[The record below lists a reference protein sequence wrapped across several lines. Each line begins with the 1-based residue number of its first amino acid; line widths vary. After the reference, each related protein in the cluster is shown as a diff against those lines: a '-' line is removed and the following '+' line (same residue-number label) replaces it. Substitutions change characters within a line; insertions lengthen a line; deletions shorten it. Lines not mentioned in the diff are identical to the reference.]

1 MKKNIYVIGLALSV
15 SLLSSCGDYLDVK
28 PVGKMIPTEVSQF
41 ENVLNNTTTLSYQFM
56 DNNRGCS
63 YAFLGDNLQISEN
76 QMKFNYIASFPNQD
90 LIAAYKYYS
99 PMLDPKSTPMWWTY
113 GYRALGLFN
122 NIIDGVSGID
132 AESAYAKGVIAEAKV
147 GRAWIYMNFALMYG
161 PMYNPNSANDTKV
174 IPFRLSGDPTV
185 ANGDLATTAQVFAG
199 VKEDLDY
206 ACENCPQTVSNPS
219 RANKAAAY
227 AARAEYYMYLR
238 DWQNML
244 ADSKKAWD
252 LALENV
258 GGDES
263 KLIYNFADFS
273 YYSTSPVEPDPGCDK
288 EYYMDIQGPDN
299 VFDQTT
305 NRENLL
311 YRIAP
316 SSRVV
321 SRFYPS
327 DDWASIFDKEHDLR
341 WKLFA
346 LKAPGY
352 TGKQGGESYDDGPR
366 VLYTRADNL
375 SNTQAY
381 THPLL
386 LLMKAEAE
394 ARTGDRT
401 AALADLNILRKY
413 RYSGEDT
420 SLKDASLSGDKLLE
434 EILNERRREQPLVS
448 IQRTLDL
455 KRYVFDIGKPWCKT
469 TITHKCGAKTYSKA
483 ITDAYYQSL
492 NIDNAILK
500 YNPQWGISLN
510 TDNYEPY
517 NAD

>member
-1 MKKNIYVIGLALSV
+1 
-15 SLLSSCGDYLDVK
+15 
-28 PVGKMIPTEVSQF
+28 
-41 ENVLNNTTTLSYQFM
+41 
-56 DNNRGCS
+56 
-63 YAFLGDNLQISEN
+63 
-76 QMKFNYIASFPNQD
+76 
-90 LIAAYKYYS
+90 
-99 PMLDPKSTPMWWTY
+99 MLDPKSTPMWWTY

-161 PMYNPNSANDTKV
+161 PMYDPNSANDTKV

-199 VKEDLDY
+199 IKEDLDY
-206 ACENCPQTVSNPS
+206 ACENCPQTVANPS

-238 DWQNML
+238 DWSNML
-244 ADSKKAWD
+244 ADSKKAWE

-273 YYSTSPVEPDPGCDK
+273 Y
-288 EYYMDIQGPDN
+288 
-299 VFDQTT
+299 
-305 NRENLL
+305 
-311 YRIAP
+311 

-455 KRYVFDIGKPWCKT
+455 KRYVFDSGKPWCKT

>member
-1 MKKNIYVIGLALSV
+1 MKKIYLIGLVLGMT
-15 SLLSSCGDYLDVK
+15 LMSSCGDYLDVK
-28 PVGKMIPTEVSQF
+28 PVGKMIPTEVSQY
-41 ENVLNNTTTLSYQFM
+41 ENILNNTTTLSYQFM

-63 YAFLGDNLQISEN
+63 YALLGDNLQISEN
-76 QMKFNYIASFPNQD
+76 QMKHNYKASFPNQD
-90 LIAAYKYYS
+90 LVAAYKYYS

-113 GYRALGLFN
+113 GYRAIGLFN
-122 NIIDGVSGID
+122 NVVDGVSKLD
-132 AESAYAKGVIAEAKV
+132 SESAYAKGVIAQAKV
-147 GRAWIYMNFALMYG
+147 GRSWIYMNLALMYG

-174 IPFRLSGDPTV
+174 IPYRLSGDPTV
-185 ANGDLATTAQVFAG
+185 ANGDLATTSEVFNG
-199 VKEDLDY
+199 IKEDLDY
-206 ACENCPQTVSNPS
+206 ACENCPQTVGNPS

-227 AARAEYYMYLR
+227 AMRAEYYMYMR

-244 ADSKKAWD
+244 ADSKMAWE

-273 YYSTSPVEPDPGCDK
+273 YYSLSPVEPDPGCDK
-288 EYYMDIQGPDN
+288 EYYMDLQGPDN
-299 VFDQTT
+299 LFDQTT

-327 DDWASIFDKEHDLR
+327 EDWASIFDKEHDLR

-346 LKAPGY
+346 LRAPGY
-352 TGKQGGESYDDGPR
+352 AGKDGSETYDDGPR
-366 VLYTRADNL
+366 VVYCRPDFL

-394 ARTGDRT
+394 ARIGDRT
-401 AALADLNILRKY
+401 TALKDLNTLRKY
-413 RYSGEDT
+413 RYSGEGV
-420 SLKDASLSGDKLLE
+420 SLSDASLPGDKLLE
-434 EILNERRREQPLVS
+434 EILKERRREQPLVS

-455 KRYVFDIGKPWCKT
+455 KRYVFDEGEPWCKM
-469 TITHKCGAKTYSKA
+469 TITHKCGNKVYSKL

-492 NIDNAILK
+492 NIDNAILE
-500 YNPQWGISLN
+500 YNPQWGISVN
-510 TDNYEPY
+510 TALYEPY